1 LDKFSLFFVSHTH
14 WDREWYRSFEV
25 FRKTFVEIMKDFIN
39 FLQKN
44 PDTPTFTLDGQTS
57 LIEDYLEIYPED
69 YSKLKDFIFIG
80 KIKIG
85 PWFTALEPSLV
96 EGESIVRNL
105 LTGDELCHKYGNK
118 MNVGYLPDAAG
129 LISQIPQIMKL
140 SGIPHIVFTRGI
152 GEEDVHTE
160 YTITGSDKTAITATY
175 LVQAYNNA
183 CYLPSST
190 RELKERI
197 SSEVK
202 RIAGFASTPWILMNQ
217 GGDHNPP
224 QKNLFKLLTVLKS
237 SGDYVKIETGSFD
250 DYYNNIKGYLSDRL
264 PVIHTELKG
273 SKYFPASKGIF
284 SARIDIKLRNYYLE
298 NRITKFIEPF
308 SVMCLMEKNIYPSA
322 ALKRIWKLLLL
333 NHHHDTIGGTVSDTV
348 YREAM
353 VRYQQIEDLLDV
365 IWKEGLNIYTGSFE
379 KEEEEEIKPVIIL
392 NTHTVQRTDMVKIK
406 WATQKNI
413 EKNISITDDEGK
425 VIPSQIIKR
434 KTLERHY
441 PFFGS
446 MPVREFDIIFEA
458 TDVPALGYK
467 VYSLTQT
474 EEYAPEETEEFI
486 SNDFFQVGFE
496 HEGTFYIK
504 ELYSGTLW
512 SGLNTFID
520 ESDCGDLYT
529 FSSIVNEKP
538 VRKFTHDVKYGI
550 LSGKIQK
557 TLKITGNMA
566 ISEGLND
573 IRKKRKDKL
582 LLCPFS
588 VTVNLYKGIP
598 LVDCS
603 LEIENLAYDHRL
615 RVVFPCPFTALHV
628 RAGQPFDLLERRDS
642 NIEGTDWIEKPSGTK
657 SFQEF
662 LDIQGQDKGFSIFT
676 GGIQE
681 YEILHED
688 NKSEIALTLLRT
700 NGWLSREN
708 NMNRRIEVAPKI
720 NVSQC
725 KGRFVYN
732 YGLVPHEG
740 KEEGLKKVISLWQRY
755 RNPLTG
761 EVVPSINYL
770 PVCSFNIRLSPSYLV
785 ISACK
790 KARDRETAIIR
801 FYNPLDCY
809 VEGKLET
816 GEQFEWYRRVNLL
829 EEPQEDMKAL
839 PVTITVKPKE
849 IISLELIFKRRFTTS
864 RLRLPGI

>member
-237 SGDYVKIETGSFD
+237 SGDYVNIETGSFD

-379 KEEEEEIKPVIIL
+379 KEGRGRR
-392 NTHTVQRTDMVKIK
+392 N
-406 WATQKNI
+406 
-413 EKNISITDDEGK
+413 
-425 VIPSQIIKR
+425 
-434 KTLERHY
+434 KTCYNLKY
-441 PFFGS
+441 P
-446 MPVREFDIIFEA
+446 
-458 TDVPALGYK
+458 
-467 VYSLTQT
+467 YST
-474 EEYAPEETEEFI
+474 E
-486 SNDFFQVGFE
+486 D
-496 HEGTFYIK
+496 
-504 ELYSGTLW
+504 
-512 SGLNTFID
+512 
-520 ESDCGDLYT
+520 
-529 FSSIVNEKP
+529 
-538 VRKFTHDVKYGI
+538 
-550 LSGKIQK
+550 
-557 TLKITGNMA
+557 
-566 ISEGLND
+566 
-573 IRKKRKDKL
+573 
-582 LLCPFS
+582 
-588 VTVNLYKGIP
+588 
-598 LVDCS
+598 
-603 LEIENLAYDHRL
+603 
-615 RVVFPCPFTALHV
+615 
-628 RAGQPFDLLERRDS
+628 
-642 NIEGTDWIEKPSGTK
+642 
-657 SFQEF
+657 
-662 LDIQGQDKGFSIFT
+662 
-676 GGIQE
+676 
-681 YEILHED
+681 
-688 NKSEIALTLLRT
+688 
-700 NGWLSREN
+700 
-708 NMNRRIEVAPKI
+708 
-720 NVSQC
+720 
-725 KGRFVYN
+725 
-732 YGLVPHEG
+732 
-740 KEEGLKKVISLWQRY
+740 
-755 RNPLTG
+755 
-761 EVVPSINYL
+761 
-770 PVCSFNIRLSPSYLV
+770 
-785 ISACK
+785 
-790 KARDRETAIIR
+790 
-801 FYNPLDCY
+801 
-809 VEGKLET
+809 
-816 GEQFEWYRRVNLL
+816 
-829 EEPQEDMKAL
+829 
-839 PVTITVKPKE
+839 
-849 IISLELIFKRRFTTS
+849 
-864 RLRLPGI
+864 